1 MNSQKF
7 LFHATTKPLWSLLQ
21 VSDVLDLELASALA
35 GGTEPNSRGA
45 ATKLV
50 HGPAFALCASL
61 TTGGTTGIGLA
72 TAKLFV
78 AEGARLIVTGRNQE
92 TLAQAREI
100 LGPAVDVIAAD
111 AADLQQITNLKV
123 SIAVHLQSHAAIIG
137 DVLNGPQLPVRNL

>member
-7 LFHATTKPLWSLLQ
+7 LYHATTKPLWNLLQ

-45 ATKLV
+45 VTKLV

-61 TTGGTTGIGLA
+61 ITGGTTGIGLA